1 MMNLFLLSG
10 DNFISEMNS
19 RQPRFNDSEYGPFG
33 KKGKEYE
40 KLKKLVD

>member
-10 DNFISEMNS
+10 DKFISEMNS
-19 RQPRFNDSEYGPFG
+19 RQPRFSEDGPSG
-33 KKGKEYE
+33 KKGKKYE

>member
-10 DNFISEMNS
+10 DKFISEMNS
-19 RQPRFNDSEYGPFG
+19 RQLRFTDSEYGPFG
-33 KKGKEYE
+33 KKGKKYE